1 MTTEEMMKNII
12 DTIKAIEKLPSERQ
26 EEVEKIF
33 ELMTNCSSLV
43 EKKEFDKA
51 IETGFLPLLLM
62 LSFEYVQQFI
72 AKNIPHDEALKMLTT
87 SIFSAMGKK
96 NHEN

>member
-1 MTTEEMMKNII
+1 MTTEEITKNII
-12 DTIKAIEKLPSERQ
+12 DTVEAIEKLPSERQ
-26 EEVEKIF
+26 EEVEKMF

-51 IETGFLPLLLM
+51 IEMGFLPLLLM
-62 LSFEYVQQFI
+62 LSFEYIQKFI
-72 AKNIPHDEALKMLTT
+72 AKNIPYDEALKMLTT